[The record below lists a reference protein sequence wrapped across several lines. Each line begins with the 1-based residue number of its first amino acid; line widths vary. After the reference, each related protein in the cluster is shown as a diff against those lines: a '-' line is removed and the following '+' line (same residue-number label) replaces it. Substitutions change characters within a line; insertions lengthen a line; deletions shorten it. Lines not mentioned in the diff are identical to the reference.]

1 MITFLSRIFIKG
13 RDMEPAALRQ
23 AYGTLCGAVGIG
35 LNILL
40 FAGKLLAGVLSGSIA
55 VTVDA
60 FNNLTDAGSSVVTL
74 LGFRLGGQKADKDHP
89 FGHGRFEYLSGLAV
103 SMFIILMG
111 FELAKTSVEKIMNPE
126 PVEASL
132 LTVAI
137 LCGAIAVKFYMFL
150 YNRRFG
156 RKFSSTAMEATA
168 TDSLSDCTATAV
180 VLISTLVGHFWGLQ
194 IDGWCGVLVALFIFW
209 SGIKAAKETVDPLLG
224 TPPAPEY
231 VEQIRDLVMAHETVI
246 GIHDLVVHDY
256 GPGRCMISLHAEVS
270 AAGDLMVIHD
280 EIDNVEKELRDTL
293 GCEAVIHMDPIV
305 TDDGITGETRA
316 KVAALV
322 SCIDE
327 EITIHD
333 FRMVMGPTH
342 TNVIFDAVVP
352 FRFRLADEDVRGKIE
367 KAVRTLDGN
376 YRAVVNVERSYA
388 G

>member
-1 MITFLSRIFIKG
+1 MITFLSRIFFKE

-40 FAGKLLAGVLSGSIA
+40 FAGKLLAGIISGSIA
-55 VTVDA
+55 VTADA

-111 FELAKTSVEKIMNPE
+111 FELAKTSVEKIMNPA
-126 PVEASL
+126 PVEASV

-150 YNRRFG
+150 YNRSFG

-168 TDSLSDCTATAV
+168 TDSLSDCAATAV
-180 VLISTLVGHFWGLQ
+180 VLISTLVGHFWDLQ
-194 IDGWCGVLVALFIFW
+194 IDGWCGALVALFIFW